1 MKIALSLLTL
11 ALAGSLHAAQS
22 PPPTVDA
29 ALARAQKAHTPVL
42 LDFHAPWC
50 YSCYFMA
57 THVLNGR
64 EWEAI
69 EAKTVVAAVDADSPD
84 GAAWMK
90 KLQVKALP
98 AYVVLNENGVELGRI
113 LAEQP
118 RQTFYPNL
126 DKILAGASTLDE
138 LERKAAQGSLEATT
152 TVLGAF
158 QARGEGQQGLDWYA
172 GLPQKRRDSAGASK
186 SVALWLDR
194 LELARADKA
203 KDEAAVVKAAQRVL
217 AGNIG
222 CERPYVVDQLL
233 EASEKLPKEERS
245 RLLAQQKTPLDQ
257 LLWKDVF
264 VARPDCAD
272 QRSAVIT
279 TADLD
284 AAIGDSASETALLNR
299 AIETVRGQLGDDLK
313 KDRNAADN
321 LRVYLTRAKRTQ
333 ELDALYPKLIA
344 AYPDD
349 YVYTYRYGKSLL
361 DRDEAAKALP
371 LLEQAADKAYGENR
385 LAVAMVRVK
394 ALKALKRQADAEQV
408 VADVLEQNGQ
418 WFPEQ
423 VEKLKGALKS

>member
-1 MKIALSLLTL
+1 MKIAPSLL
-11 ALAGSLHAAQS
+11 AFAFAVPLHAAETS
-22 PPPTVDA
+22 PPSVDA

-57 THVLNGR
+57 THVLNGK
-64 EWEAI
+64 EWDAV

-118 RQTFYPNL
+118 RETFYPAL
-126 DKILAGASTLDE
+126 DTILASGSTLDE
-138 LERKAAQGSLEATT
+138 FKRRAAGGSLRAIA
-152 TVLGAF
+152 TVLGSY
-158 QARGEGQQGLDWYA
+158 QARGEGREGLDWYA
-172 GLPQKRRDSAGASK
+172 GLSSKVRDGAAK
-186 SVALWLDR
+186 DKAVALWVDR
-194 LELARADKA
+194 LKLAAAIQA
-203 KDEAAVVKAAQRVL
+203 KDDAAIVAAAKRVL
-217 AGNIG
+217 AGDIG
-222 CERPYVVDQLL
+222 CDRPYVVDQLL
-233 EASEKLPKEERS
+233 EAGKTNASDDYKL
-245 RLLAQQKTPLDQ
+245 LLAQQKIQLDQ
-257 LLWKDVF
+257 LLWKQVF
-264 VARPDCAD
+264 VAKPTCAD
-272 QRSAVIT
+272 QRSSVIT
-279 TADLD
+279 TADVD
-284 AAIGDSASETALLNR
+284 AELGDGPAAAALLNR
-299 AIETVRGQLGDDLK
+299 AIETARQSLGDDLA
-313 KDRNAADN
+313 KDRNLADN
-321 LRVYLTRAKRTQ
+321 LRVYLTRAKRND

-344 AYPDD
+344 AYPAD
-349 YVYTYRYGKSLL
+349 YVYPYRYGKSLL
-361 DRDEAAKALP
+361 DRDQPAKALP

-423 VEKLKGALKS
+423 AEKLKQALKS

>member
-1 MKIALSLLTL
+1 MKTLPLFCLLL
-11 ALAGSLHAAQS
+11 AATVAGATETA
-22 PPPTVDA
+22 PPSVDA
-29 ALARAQKAHTPVL
+29 ALARAHKAHTPVL

-57 THVLNGR
+57 THVLNGK
-64 EWEAI
+64 EWDAV

-118 RQTFYPNL
+118 RATFYPNL

-138 LERKAAQGSLEATT
+138 LKRKAANGSLEATG
-152 TVLGAF
+152 TVLGAY
-158 QARGEGQQGLDWYA
+158 QARGEGQEGIAWYA
-172 GLPQKRRDSAGASK
+172 SLPQKLRDSAGADK
-186 SVALWLDR
+186 RVVLWFDR

-203 KDEAAVVKAAQRVL
+203 KDDASVVKAAQRVL

-222 CERPYVVDQLL
+222 CDRPYVVDQLL
-233 EASEKLPKEERS
+233 EASEKLPKDERT
-245 RLLAQQKTPLDQ
+245 RLLAQQKAPLDQ

-264 VARPDCAD
+264 VAKPDCAD
-272 QRSAVIT
+272 QRSTVIT

-299 AIETVRGQLGDDLK
+299 AIETVRGQLGEDLK

-321 LRVYLTRAKRTQ
+321 LRVYLTRAKRTE

-349 YVYTYRYGKSLL
+349 YVYSYRYGKSLL
-361 DRDEAAKALP
+361 DRDQPAKALP
-371 LLEQAADKAYGENR
+371 LLQQAADKAYGENR
-385 LAVAMVRVK
+385 LAVATVRVK

-408 VADVLEQNGQ
+408 VADALEQNGQ

-423 VEKLKGALKS
+423 VEKLKQALKS

>member
-284 AAIGDSASETALLNR
+284 AAIGDSASESALLNR